1 MAIDTI
7 KSTAV
12 LDGAIA
18 TADIADA
25 NITTAKI
32 ADDAVTE
39 DKLANAINTS
49 IAAKSPTASPTFS
62 GNVGID
68 VTDKAD
74 ARLVIRSTGVD
85 GTYQPIVSFQYSG
98 NSNEHNSIGSAV
110 SSNAALSGINFKIS
124 NGGGVT
130 TQTEVARITRNGI
143 TFNGDSAAENALN
156 DYEEGRFD
164 ILFADA
170 NSCSETLS
178 MRYTKVGQVV
188 HVEGPNRGSAGSS
201 NGQYASLSGTSNSHI
216 DITSSLPYVPIESGC
231 AISPIHRN
239 IELRTDGSAP
249 NASASW
255 LPMLAWQAGS
265 ATLVLAD
272 TRGGSANEHAYWGGA
287 NGQTLRKADTRTNV
301 VFGFN
306 FSYRTA
312 S

>member
-124 NGGGVT
+124 DGGGVT

-143 TFNGDSAAENALN
+143 TFNGDSAATNALN
-156 DYEEGRFD
+156 DYEEGTWN
-164 ILFADA
+164 AGAWSSQA
-170 NSCSETLS
+170 NKYVKIGNLVMCSLDVSGPTSGGISQVTLPFTCTGTAGVGI
-178 MRYTKVGQVV
+178 YTSNV
-188 HVEGPNRGSAGSS
+188 NFGSGYTYATIVMAGSQGYIRQVGD
-201 NGQYASLSGTSNSHI
+201 NIGFTALS
-216 DITSSLPYVPIESGC
+216 
-231 AISPIHRN
+231 IS
-239 IELRTDGSAP
+239 
-249 NASASW
+249 
-255 LPMLAWQAGS
+255 
-265 ATLVLAD
+265 
-272 TRGGSANEHAYWGGA
+272 GGSAIVHASFTY
-287 NGQTLRKADTRTNV
+287 NTTQ
-301 VFGFN
+301 
-306 FSYRTA
+306 
-312 S
+312 

>member
-18 TADIADA
+18 TADIAD
-25 NITTAKI
+25 
-32 ADDAVTE
+32 DAVTA
-39 DKLANAINTS
+39 DKLANSINTS
-49 IAAKSPTASPTFS
+49 ISEKSPSDNPIFS

-68 VTDKAD
+68 VTDTAD

-98 NSNEHNSIGSAV
+98 NANEHNSIGSAV

-124 NGGGVT
+124 DGGGVT

-164 ILFADA
+164 INFADA
-170 NSCSETLS
+170 NSGSETIS

-188 HVEGPNRGSAGSS
+188 HVEGPNRGAAGSS
-201 NGQYASLSGTSNSHI
+201 NGQYVILSGTPNSNI
-216 DITSSLPYVPIESGC
+216 DITSSLPYVPVESGS

-239 IELRTDGSAP
+239 LELRSDGTSP
-249 NASASW
+249 TNGYW
-255 LPMLAWQAGS
+255 RPMLTWQAGS

-272 TRGGSANEHAYWGGA
+272 TRGSSAGEHAYWGGV
-287 NGQTLRKADTRTNV
+287 NGSTLRKADTRTNV
-301 VFGFN
+301 VVGFN

>member
-18 TADIADA
+18 TADIAD
-25 NITTAKI
+25 
-32 ADDAVTE
+32 DAVTA
-39 DKLANAINTS
+39 DKLANSINTS
-49 IAAKSPTASPTFS
+49 ISEKSPSDNPIFS

-68 VTDKAD
+68 VTDTAD

-85 GTYQPIVSFQYSG
+85 GTYQPTVSFQYSG
-98 NSNEHNSIGSAV
+98 NANEHNSIGSAV

-124 NGGGVT
+124 DGGGVT

-164 ILFADA
+164 INFADA
-170 NSCSETLS
+170 NSGSETIS

-188 HVEGPNRGSAGSS
+188 HVEGPNRGAAGSS
-201 NGQYASLSGTSNSHI
+201 NGQYVILSGTPNSNI
-216 DITSSLPYVPIESGC
+216 DITSSLPYVPVESGS

-239 IELRTDGSAP
+239 IELRSDGTNP
-249 NASASW
+249 TNGYW
-255 LPMLAWQAGS
+255 RPMLTWQAGS

-272 TRGGSANEHAYWGGA
+272 TRGSSAGEHAYWGGA
-287 NGQTLRKADTRTNV
+287 NGSTLRKADNRTNV
-301 VFGFN
+301 VVGFN

>member
-18 TADIADA
+18 TADIADDA
-25 NITTAKI
+25 VTTAKI
-32 ADDAVTE
+32 ADDAVTT
-39 DKLANAINTS
+39 DKLANSINTD
-49 IAAKSPTASPTFS
+49 IAAKSPLASPSFT
-62 GNVGID
+62 GNVGIG
-68 VTDKAD
+68 VTDKDD

-85 GTYQPIVSFQYSG
+85 GTYQPIVSFQYHA

-170 NSCSETLS
+170 NSGSETLS

-255 LPMLAWQAGS
+255 LPILTWQAGS
-265 ATLVLAD
+265 ATLLLAD
-272 TRGGSANEHAYWGGA
+272 TRGAQANDHSYWGGA